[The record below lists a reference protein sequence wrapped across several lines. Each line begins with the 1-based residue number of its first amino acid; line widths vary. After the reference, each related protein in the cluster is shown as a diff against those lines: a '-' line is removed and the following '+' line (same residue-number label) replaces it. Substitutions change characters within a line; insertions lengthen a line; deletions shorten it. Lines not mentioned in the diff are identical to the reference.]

1 MKIGLVIH
9 GPEAVDSGQARKIIE
24 ILSTKGNVTAM
35 IAGTMGKTAVIDA
48 HMENVIDI
56 IRSLRPSECIEEC
69 IDTQDVIYLLNHGK
83 NMETGI
89 AFAGMVISHLRRK
102 DEKPIVHIERP
113 GSSDGAVIPW
123 NDLAKEYAKA
133 IASELDLPM
142 IQTAGREKE
151 TTLEIEGS
159 RVVRRLTGVCPGE
172 KILVNG
178 IVVGSAMS
186 FDVSIVAESGYI
198 TQIEGGKMKE
208 HGVEKL
214 HDYEQH
220 APIDLT
226 TAWVKSG
233 RLRSDNFN
241 ARTLLSSE
249 LDLFIGNREKK
260 SCSKG
265 INAVIIDHEAEKAF
279 DIVPGADVAVT
290 IGDDTTI
297 LAADILYR
305 LGIPIIGITDGDSD
319 GISHRTHIFPG
330 STIIRLIPDSD
341 DVIGKKVLSNVFMD
355 KKSMNFK
362 SLEELKDMITCQAF
376 DAIKYIKE
384 Y

>member
-69 IDTQDVIYLLNHGK
+69 ID
-83 NMETGI
+83 METGI
-89 AFAGMVISHLRRK
+89 AFAGMVISHLKRK

-113 GSSDGAVIPW
+113 GSSDGTVIPW

-133 IASELDLPM
+133 IANELGLPM
-142 IQTAGREKE
+142 VGTAGREKE
-151 TTLEIEGS
+151 TPLEIDGE

-178 IVVGSAMS
+178 IVVGSAIS

-198 TQIEGGKMKE
+198 TQIKGGKIKE

-214 HDYEQH
+214 HNYEQR

-241 ARTLLSSE
+241 ARTLRSSE

-260 SCSKG
+260 RCSEG

-279 DIVPGADVAVT
+279 DIV
-290 IGDDTTI
+290 
-297 LAADILYR
+297 
-305 LGIPIIGITDGDSD
+305 
-319 GISHRTHIFPG
+319 
-330 STIIRLIPDSD
+330 
-341 DVIGKKVLSNVFMD
+341 
-355 KKSMNFK
+355 
-362 SLEELKDMITCQAF
+362 
-376 DAIKYIKE
+376 
-384 Y
+384 